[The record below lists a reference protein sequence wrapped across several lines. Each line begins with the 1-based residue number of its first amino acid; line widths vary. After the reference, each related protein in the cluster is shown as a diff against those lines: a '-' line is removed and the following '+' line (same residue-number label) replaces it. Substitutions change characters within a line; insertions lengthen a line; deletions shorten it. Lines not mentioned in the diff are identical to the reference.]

1 MYNVINTINS
11 AIHMKVVMRLNPE
24 SSYHKKM
31 FCFVLFFPKKNQE
44 QTQMRHSVEKIETGI
59 QIRRQC
65 KNYAINWEKKE
76 GKNPQR
82 IHPCYLPGEHHL

>member
-76 GKNPQR
+76 GKIQKRVKSIR
-82 IHPCYLPGEHHL
+82 II

>member
-31 FCFVLFFPKKNQE
+31 FLFFFFQRKTKNKL
-44 QTQMRHSVEKIETGI
+44 RLDIASRKLKLGD
-59 QIRRQC
+59 R
-65 KNYAINWEKKE
+65 
-76 GKNPQR
+76 
-82 IHPCYLPGEHHL
+82 